1 MRQEY
6 VVEPTADGRLQLR
19 IVLVPDESDYVHPE
33 EEPAGRVII
42 IEPDQDDSGVII
54 IENM

>member
-6 VVEPTADGRLQLR
+6 VVEPTSDGRLQLR
-19 IVLVPDESDYVHPE
+19 IILVPDEDEYIRPE
-33 EEPAGRVII
+33 EEAHGHVII
-42 IEPDQDDSGVII
+42 IEPDQDDSGAVI

>member
-19 IVLVPDESDYVHPE
+19 IVLVPYESDYVHPE
-33 EEPAGRVII
+33 EESAGRVII

>member
-6 VVEPTADGRLQLR
+6 VVEPTSDGRLQLR
-19 IVLVPDESDYVHPE
+19 IIIVPDENDYITPE
-33 EEPAGRVII
+33 EEQHGHVII
-42 IEPDQDDSGVII
+42 IDPDHDDSGAVI